1 MAACDLLIVG
11 SGPAAWSCALTA
23 RQRGLSVLVAAA
35 ESSAGWL
42 QRAEKIDNYP
52 GMPGVS
58 VRELLWVFRTQAE
71 NAGAQVILSLIHI

>member
-35 ESSAGWL
+35 DNKSLHVSLVYLNVLQETQQFLSAMRHQL
-42 QRAEKIDNYP
+42 RAAKK
-52 GMPGVS
+52 
-58 VRELLWVFRTQAE
+58 FAE
-71 NAGAQVILSLIHI
+71 

>member
-42 QRAEKIDNYP
+42 QRAEKIDN
-52 GMPGVS
+52 
-58 VRELLWVFRTQAE
+58 
-71 NAGAQVILSLIHI
+71 